1 MFWWLPDAAGSEC
14 TWGTRGVCVQLGGS
28 EVLSDPEVLLAPP
41 RPGAREARAAVL
53 ASVATARMLAA
64 SGYVALGGS
73 LLSCRTHARTG
84 CRATVQGNF
93 ETQRMQL
100 RR

>member
-1 MFWWLPDAAGSEC
+1 LA
-14 TWGTRGVCVQLGGS
+14 VQS
-28 EVLSDPEVLLAPP
+28 S
-41 RPGAREARAAVL
+41 RCAVASVRVALVWSSLL
-53 ASVATARMLAA
+53 ASVATARLLAA